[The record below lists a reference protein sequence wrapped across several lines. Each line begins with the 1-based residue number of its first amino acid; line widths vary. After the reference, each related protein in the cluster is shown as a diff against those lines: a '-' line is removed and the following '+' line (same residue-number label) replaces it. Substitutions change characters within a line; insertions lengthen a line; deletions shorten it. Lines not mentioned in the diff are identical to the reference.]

1 MRCLV
6 RSLAHFY
13 FASLA
18 FSLLVCRSWFHIFG
32 YHSFTCDMCFA
43 TISLIF
49 GFSFPYVALNT
60 KEITAKCS
68 VTAAFLESNR
78 SDNC

>member
-18 FSLLVCRSWFHIFG
+18 FSLLVCRSWFHIVG

-60 KEITAKCS
+60 KEILTLLR
-68 VTAAFLESNR
+68 TF
-78 SDNC
+78 